1 VSFLI
6 TPKNI
11 FSAILDFFFPP
22 ECLGCGKEDF
32 WICPDC
38 RQKIKPDIRRL
49 STKTKNIRVIWAL
62 TDYHMPITEKTIR
75 KIKFGYCQDILTDLR
90 PFFEETLPQIPI
102 PADAV
107 LCPVP
112 LHLFRKNERGFN
124 QAKSIAEE
132 FSRISKVPTQELLKR
147 KRHTH
152 PQTKLDGE
160 KRRQNLL
167 GAFCLRKKM
176 DQKREKDSPII
187 LVDDVTTTFSTLEEC
202 AKTLKKKGFTNISA
216 LVIARSI

>member
-1 VSFLI
+1 MSGLWKRRFLDL
-6 TPKNI
+6 
-11 FSAILDFFFPP
+11 S
-22 ECLGCGKEDF
+22 
-32 WICPDC
+32 
-38 RQKIKPDIRRL
+38 RL
-49 STKTKNIRVIWAL
+49 SAEDKTGHPQI
-62 TDYHMPITEKTIR
+62 IR
-75 KIKFGYCQDILTDLR
+75 KNKEYQSHLGSHRLPYADYRKNHQKNKIRLLPRYPYRSQA
-90 PFFEETLPQIPI
+90 FFEETLPQIPI